1 MAPAYSMAFLK
12 APRYGLL
19 TAIFVSFAAHT
30 LLLTLEMRSP
40 PTPSP
45 QSSATG
51 YKILLLSARK
61 AFAPNMGS
69 PVPAQSQEPV
79 KKDADVP
86 VEKDLP
92 KLSTPA
98 ESLDTFT
105 PTPAPEDPVSVSP
118 SALTADETGSVL
130 PFLLSEPIFPG
141 GSPNR
146 GKWGQRS
153 GPPPVQ
159 RNAQGNR
166 GPAFV
171 VPFLQSMST
180 RLATGDSCDIKVS
193 NTWTVAQISCTDS
206 GSTSLIAGFL
216 SQQLQMVNSLPDPGY
231 CFQVKQG
238 ELSTLSCN

>member
-1 MAPAYSMAFLK
+1 MVHAYSMSFFK
-12 APRYGLL
+12 VPRDGLL

-30 LLLTLEMRSP
+30 VLLTLVLRSP
-40 PTPSP
+40 PYPL
-45 QSSATG
+45 QSSGAG
-51 YKILLLSARK
+51 SKPLFLFSRQAL
-61 AFAPNMGS
+61 APHMGS

-79 KKDADVP
+79 KKDAEVL
-86 VEKDLP
+86 VEKELP

-98 ESLDTFT
+98 ESLETLT
-105 PTPAPEDPVSVSP
+105 PTPADEDPVSVSP
-118 SALTADETGSVL
+118 SAATADETGSVL

-153 GPPPVQ
+153 VPPPLQ
-159 RNAQGNR
+159 NNGQGNR

-180 RLATGDSCDIKVS
+180 RLATGVSCEIKVS

-216 SQQLQMVNSLPDPGY
+216 SQQLRMVNSLPDAGY
-231 CFQVKQG
+231 CFHVKPG
-238 ELSTLSCN
+238 ELNTLSCN

>member
-1 MAPAYSMAFLK
+1 MVRT
-12 APRYGLL
+12 PRDGLFF
-19 TAIFVSFAAHT
+19 AILVSFAAHS
-30 LLLTLEMRSP
+30 LLLTLGMRSAPP
-40 PTPSP
+40 PT
-45 QSSATG
+45 QSSGAG
-51 YKILLLSARK
+51 SKPLFLLSRQ
-61 AFAPNMGS
+61 AFAPHMGS

-79 KKDADVP
+79 KKDAELL
-86 VEKDLP
+86 VENEPP
-92 KLSTPA
+92 KLSAPA
-98 ESLDTFT
+98 ESLETST
-105 PTPAPEDPVSVSP
+105 PTPAAEDPVSVSP
-118 SALTADETGSVL
+118 SAATADASGSVL

-141 GSPNR
+141 GSPNK

-153 GPPPVQ
+153 GPPPLKSNV
-159 RNAQGNR
+159 QGNR

-216 SQQLQMVNSLPDPGY
+216 SQQLQMVNSLPDAGY

-238 ELSTLSCN
+238 EFNTLACH